1 MSYFSSRD
9 LSAILLFSS
18 MWAILNWILA
28 PIVWNLTH
36 LPILCDMVGTTLLIL
51 TAWLTRKPGA
61 PFFMGV
67 VTTILHLILRPG
79 SFHFLG
85 FTAASALFDS
95 MTTLVAY
102 REILSGKWVEP
113 IMLIGTSIISCLA
126 AGAIIGS
133 LFMNIGGLYFF
144 MALHGFGGLL
154 GGILGVSMIKALEA
168 RGIPRYR
175 AAGLDID
182 ERREL

>member
-1 MSYFSSRD
+1 
-9 LSAILLFSS
+9 

-36 LPILCDMVGTTLLIL
+36 LPILCDMVGTSLLIL

-67 VTTILHLILRPG
+67 VTTILHFILRPG

-95 MTTLVAY
+95 VITLVAF
-102 REILSGKWVEP
+102 REKLSGKWVDP
-113 IMLIGTSIISCLA
+113 IMLIGTSITSCLA

-133 LFMNIGGLYFF
+133 LFMNIGGVFF
-144 MALHGFGGLL
+144 FAVLHGFGGLL
-154 GGILGVSMIKALEA
+154 GGILGVNIVKALEM
-168 RGIPRYR
+168 RGIPRHR
-175 AAGLDID
+175 VG
-182 ERREL
+182 